1 MNGAFTGY
9 FIGGLVLF
17 AVGVPLLRGWIP
29 RNRLAG
35 FRTSKT
41 LSNDR
46 VWYEANRV
54 AGRDLMIA
62 GLVVMTTAVAS
73 ALLYKEA
80 LGLPLE
86 KINKVVC
93 YGALF
98 ITAAHS
104 FIALRRM

>member
-1 MNGAFTGY
+1 MSGTFTAY
-9 FIGGLVLF
+9 FIAGLVLF
-17 AVGVPLLRGWIP
+17 GVGVPLLRRWIP

-80 LGLPLE
+80 PGLPLE
-86 KINKVVC
+86 KINKVVL
-93 YGALF
+93 YGALL

-104 FIALRRM
+104 FIALWRM